1 MSKKTQ
7 RIEQIIGYL
16 KVNNGASIKEIAD
29 MLGVSEMTVRRDL
42 YELREQNVIN
52 YISGVAIYN
61 PENADVVDKRNYEL
75 SDEKLVNEEKK
86 IRIGKAAAA
95 MIEPGDII
103 IIDTGTTTE
112 KLVRYIDDDLA
123 ITVLCYNA
131 NTMFEMLKKKS
142 SNILFAGGVYHANTQ
157 MFESPE
163 GINLIRRTRA
173 TKVFISAAGVSENLG
188 ITCANLYEVET
199 KRAIIESGLK
209 HILLVDSSKF
219 DKIRPAFFAPLS
231 KIDAIITDSGVSEE
245 WVDKI
250 HRMSIELQ
258 IV

>member
-1 MSKKTQ
+1 MFKQPK
-7 RIEQIIGYL
+7 G
-16 KVNNGASIKEIAD
+16 
-29 MLGVSEMTVRRDL
+29 
-42 YELREQNVIN
+42 
-52 YISGVAIYN
+52 IYN

-163 GINLIRRTRA
+163 GINLIPVSYTHLDVYKRQDLRDHRTGIPSGTGRSRSRR
-173 TKVFISAAGVSENLG
+173 
-188 ITCANLYEVET
+188 
-199 KRAIIESGLK
+199 
-209 HILLVDSSKF
+209 
-219 DKIRPAFFAPLS
+219 AP
-231 KIDAIITDSGVSEE
+231 VP
-245 WVDKI
+245 
-250 HRMSIELQ
+250 
-258 IV
+258 